1 MANQSQSEAMWGPQA
16 SRSAPVSDRAGM
28 IEHAAAHGRV
38 VTRSPNSE
46 LYIEHT
52 APILAPAPL
61 DSTARGQLAPR
72 VVQADAMVAR
82 AEGQHAEA
90 AAKFVESQ
98 RLMVSATAAEPWIE
112 QQLLAASTA
121 LTVASSRLEAVKAH
135 RDAIA
140 NQIAAWEAAGTLD
153 AYDDACARQ
162 SGDGLVKALAPLVKR
177 ATKHGGDLGAV
188 VADAQAV
195 IAAILTARQSAS
207 GLAVTLGFARH
218 RDSGITTTSAAIK
231 IAAAF
236 AAGFKAA
243 APKLDLKRWIDP

>member
-1 MANQSQSEAMWGPQA
+1 
-16 SRSAPVSDRAGM
+16 M
-28 IEHAAAHGRV
+28 IEHAAANGRV

-46 LYIEHT
+46 LFIEHT

-72 VVQADAMVAR
+72 VEQAEAMVAR
-82 AEGQHAEA
+82 AEAQHAEA
-90 AAKFVESQ
+90 SAKLVEAQ
-98 RLMVSATAAEPWIE
+98 RFLVSATAAEPWIE

-121 LTVASSRLEAVKAH
+121 LTVAASRLEAVKAH
-135 RDAIA
+135 RDATVK
-140 NQIAAWEAAGTLD
+140 QIGAWEADGTLD

-177 ATKHGGDLGAV
+177 ATKLGSDFGAV
-188 VADAQAV
+188 AADAQAV
-195 IAAILTARQSAS
+195 VAAIMLARQQAS
-207 GLAVTLGFARH
+207 GLATTLGFARH
-218 RDSGITTTSAAIK
+218 RDSGINVASAAIK
-231 IAAAF
+231 IASAF